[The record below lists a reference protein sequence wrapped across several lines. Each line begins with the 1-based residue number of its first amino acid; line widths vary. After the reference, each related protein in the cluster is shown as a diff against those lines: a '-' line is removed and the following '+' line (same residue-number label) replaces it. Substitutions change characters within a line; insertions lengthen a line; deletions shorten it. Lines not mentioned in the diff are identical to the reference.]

1 MRKRSYIFG
10 FILFLTIFLLAACS
24 SGPQSVDQTV
34 TMSEFAFDPTQ
45 ISVPAGSQVNLTLV
59 NDGTLEHEFV
69 IIKQGMQVSAPF
81 QEDQDEDKIYWENEV
96 EAGESETETFTAP
109 EEPGEYQVIC
119 GIAGHLEQGM
129 EGTLTV
135 TQ

>member
-1 MRKRSYIFG
+1 MKKRTNIFG
-10 FILFLTIFLLAACS
+10 IIVLLAVSLLAACS
-24 SGPQSVDQTV
+24 TSPKSIDQSV
-34 TMSEFAFDPTQ
+34 TMSEFDFDPAQ

-59 NDGTLEHEFV
+59 NDGTLAHEFV
-69 IIKQGMQVSAPF
+69 IIKKDLQITAPF
-81 QEDQDEDKIYWENEV
+81 EEDQDEDKIYWENEV

-129 EGTLTV
+129 QGTLTV

>member
-1 MRKRSYIFG
+1 MKKRSYVFG
-10 FILFLTIFLLAACS
+10 FIVFLAIFLLTACS
-24 SGPQSVDQTV
+24 SGPQSVNQSV
-34 TMSEFAFDPTQ
+34 TMNEFTFVPAQ

-81 QEDQDEDKIYWENEV
+81 NEDQDEDKIYWENEV
-96 EAGESETETFTAP
+96 EAGESDTETFTAP
-109 EEPGEYQVIC
+109 QEPGEYQVIC

>member
-1 MRKRSYIFG
+1 MKKRSYVFG
-10 FILFLTIFLLAACS
+10 FIGLLAIFLLTACS
-24 SGPQSVDQTV
+24 SGPQSINQSV
-34 TMSEFAFDPTQ
+34 TMNEFTFDPAQ

-69 IIKQGMQVSAPF
+69 IIKQGTQVSVPF
-81 QEDQDEDKIYWENEV
+81 NEDQSEDLIYWENEV

-109 EEPGEYQVIC
+109 QEPGEYQVIC